1 MLGRSS
7 LTNCGGDDPLTRAWS
22 SSNMG
27 GVRRWVRGVEDA
39 IQDFVDFEYPNN
51 ILGGEQLR
59 IIPDLGPE
67 QDFRHL
73 HSAQAGLVAGELETG
88 ALLPR

>member
-27 GVRRWVRGVEDA
+27 GVSRWVRGVQDA
-39 IQDFVDFEYPNN
+39 IQAFVDREYPNN
-51 ILGGEQLR
+51 ILGREKLT
-59 IIPDLGPE
+59 IIPDLGP
-67 QDFRHL
+67 DFRHL
-73 HSAQAGLVAGELETG
+73 HSAQAGLVAEELAAG
-88 ALLPR
+88 APLPR